1 MCEPEVVEGLLSDEW
16 MSKYENDDLKKRKS
30 FYYHKLVPMFC
41 FIDEKLYYD
50 LLASLTSNKEIYIF
64 RCLA

>member
-50 LLASLTSNKEIYIF
+50 F
-64 RCLA
+64 